1 MKKNPRNAGRNRLV
15 HYESIFGDY
24 DDTDLSKKKLKIPKI
39 VRHDIGWELI
49 TGMKH
54 TSEAYEHTYMK
65 NKKTPLRREHRYYEK
80 QK

>member
-1 MKKNPRNAGRNRLV
+1 MLYWKWSFFFEILHLYLRL
-15 HYESIFGDY
+15 
-24 DDTDLSKKKLKIPKI
+24 KLKIPKI